1 MTELEK
7 KLLDAFSA
15 LSKQYEEE
23 QLRQSKLAARLSRQV
38 ADLSVQVQFLA
49 GECRIRN
56 LEERSRR

>member
-1 MTELEK
+1 MTELEE

-38 ADLSVQVQFLA
+38 ADLSAQVQLLA
-49 GECRIRN
+49 GECR
-56 LEERSRR
+56 SRR